1 MNPRLLRPTRRGPT
15 VPGTPTVT
23 LAVESWPI
31 EWAPPAS
38 NGGSPITLYRVYVNG
53 VLFETVAA
61 PGTATVD
68 SVAAGSVVRVSAVNA
83 VGEGQR
89 SAAVVATA

>member
-1 MNPRLLRPTRRGPT
+1 MNPRLLRPTKRRPT
-15 VPGTPTVT
+15 VPGAPTIAV
-23 LAVESWPI
+23 AVESWPI
-31 EWAPPAS
+31 EWVPPAS
-38 NGGSPITLYRVYVNG
+38 NGGSPITAYRVYVNG

-68 SVAAGSVVRVSAVNA
+68 SVVAGSVVRVSAVNA

>member
-1 MNPRLLRPTRRGPT
+1 
-15 VPGTPTVT
+15 
-23 LAVESWPI
+23 
-31 EWAPPAS
+31 
-38 NGGSPITLYRVYVNG
+38 VYVNG

-61 PGTATVD
+61 PGTATAD

-83 VGEGQR
+83 VGEGPR